1 MSILY
6 KYNKHLLLVISIIN
20 FKGDSLSIRKGSI
33 KLKMINF
40 SVFEFL
46 ILVNVIISSSIVIM
60 NDAYFTYIIDLRNSR
75 MVGWIMSI
83 LRTSFK

>member
-6 KYNKHLLLVISIIN
+6 KYNKHLVLVISIIN

-33 KLKMINF
+33 KLKMINL
-40 SVFEFL
+40 SVFEIL
-46 ILVNVIISSSIVIM
+46 ILVNVIISSSIVII

-75 MVGWIMSI
+75 VVGWIISI
-83 LRTSFK
+83 LELHLK

>member
-40 SVFEFL
+40 SVFEIL
-46 ILVNVIISSSIVIM
+46 ILVNVIISSSIVII

-75 MVGWIMSI
+75 VVGWIISI
-83 LRTSFK
+83 LELHLK